1 MTALDPFKKA
11 HDRANAAVL
20 RHLANAR
27 AAWMDGAE
35 FGVILDAEVGDG
47 FSEVV
52 TADLHTLSMCVANAP
67 GIAEGSAELVL
78 NGRPC
83 RVTGAV
89 VPDASGWATFP
100 IVFLEDAHAGP

>member
-27 AAWMDGAE
+27 ASWMDGVE
-35 FGVILDAEVGDG
+35 FGVILDAEIGDG
-47 FSEVV
+47 FPEVV
-52 TADLHTLSMCVANAP
+52 TADQYTLSMCVANAA
-67 GIAEGSAELVL
+67 GIAEGSSELVI

>member
-1 MTALDPFKKA
+1 MPALDLFKRA

-27 AAWMDGAE
+27 ATWQGGAE
-35 FGVILDAEVGDG
+35 FGVIFDIDGEEVFSDA
-47 FSEVV
+47 V
-52 TADLHTLSMCVANAP
+52 TAVRHSVSLCVANAS
-67 GIAEGSAELVL
+67 GIAEGSTELAI
-78 NGRPC
+78 NGQSC

-100 IVFLEDAHAGP
+100 IALTEASHAVP

>member
-1 MTALDPFKKA
+1 MSALDPFKKA

-27 AAWMDGAE
+27 ASWMDGVE
-35 FGVILDAEVGDG
+35 FGVILDAEIGDG
-47 FSEVV
+47 FPEVV
-52 TADLHTLSMCVANAP
+52 TADQYTLSMCVANAA
-67 GIAEGSAELVL
+67 GIAEGSSELVI

-100 IVFLEDAHAGP
+100 IVFEEGAHAGP